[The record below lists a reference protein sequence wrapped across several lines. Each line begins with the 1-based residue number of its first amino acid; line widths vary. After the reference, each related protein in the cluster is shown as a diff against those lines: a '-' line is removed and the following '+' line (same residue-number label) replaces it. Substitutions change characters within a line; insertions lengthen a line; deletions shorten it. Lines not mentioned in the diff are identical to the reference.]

1 MTCNGLRDNSGYRHP
16 TLTERQPSP
25 TFNLHKE
32 HRRMC
37 IDLFDHRNPSIPV
50 AQWRPSAAETARL
63 HKIAQRE
70 HAPGR
75 LVCELMMY
83 QNLVFEHKNHF
94 DELAFCGL
102 LHRID
107 ETRLALAM
115 SPAVDEIDLNLKIAF
130 LAHAKPCIRE
140 NQNLRAMILAGH
152 EADITRLR
160 PDSPR
165 FRPGR
170 RAD

>member
-1 MTCNGLRDNSGYRHP
+1 
-16 TLTERQPSP
+16 
-25 TFNLHKE
+25 
-32 HRRMC
+32 MC

-70 HAPGR
+70 RAPGR

-83 QNLVFEHKNHF
+83 QNLVFEHKNNF

-115 SPAVDEIDLNLKIAF
+115 SAAVDEIDINLKIAV
-130 LAHAKPCIRE
+130 LAHAQPCIHE
-140 NQNLRAMILAGH
+140 NHNLRAMILAGH
-152 EADITRLR
+152 EADINRLR
-160 PDSPR
+160 PDHPH
-165 FRPGR
+165 FRLDR